1 MSLPDPWGG
10 RWHCLMADL
19 ASPPGQRA
27 QAEGPAILGA
37 RGAGQVV
44 KDSRTGWVQRL
55 EQDGR
60 PYFAK
65 TYLYAT
71 ARDRRRGWLRNTWL
85 APSRARREADALAW
99 LRAHGFAAPRVVVL
113 AELRR
118 WGVLHAALIVT
129 EAVDGVPL
137 DAALPRMP
145 PAERDRVLRAL
156 RAFVTALHRQ
166 GFRDRNLDLRNLL
179 WVEGGDASHV
189 VKIDSPRHRLRPP
202 GEASDRLAR
211 EDWRRLDA
219 SLAALGLGW
228 PVADG

>member
-1 MSLPDPWGG
+1 MSLPNPWGG

-37 RGAGQVV
+37 RDAGEVV
-44 KDSRTGWVQRL
+44 KESRTGWVQRL
-55 EQDGR
+55 VEGGR

-137 DAALPRMP
+137 DAMLPRMP

-156 RAFVTALHRQ
+156 RAL
-166 GFRDRNLDLRNLL
+166 
-179 WVEGGDASHV
+179 
-189 VKIDSPRHRLRPP
+189 
-202 GEASDRLAR
+202 
-211 EDWRRLDA
+211 
-219 SLAALGLGW
+219 
-228 PVADG
+228 